1 MGRDER
7 VFLLGEDVSHGGYFS
22 VTTGLADEFPGRV
35 LDTPISEY
43 AIVGSAVG
51 AAMRGLRPVAEILF
65 ADFLTTCMDPIV
77 NQAAKLRYM
86 SGGQYALPL
95 VVRTPGGAG
104 LGMAAQH
111 SQSLEALLTG
121 IPGLVVVAPGNP
133 ADAKGLL
140 KAAIRSS
147 NPVLFFENKLGYLE
161 TGPVPPGDWI
171 VPLGRAKIVHR
182 GDDVTLVAVGGIVS
196 SALAAARTLEAEGI
210 GVELI
215 DPRTL
220 YPLDLETIAASAA
233 RTRRLVTVEEAP
245 VYHGFGAEV
254 VARVTEAL
262 GPRALRAVHRIG
274 ARHVP
279 IPYARNLERAA
290 LPDEDRITRELRK
303 VMA

>member
-1 MGRDER
+1 
-7 VFLLGEDVSHGGYFS
+7 
-22 VTTGLADEFPGRV
+22 
-35 LDTPISEY
+35 SEY

-51 AAMRGLRPVAEILF
+51 AAMRGMRPVAEILF
-65 ADFLTTCMDPIV
+65 SDFLTTCMDPIV

-121 IPGLVVVAPGNP
+121 VPGLIVVAPSNP

-147 NPVLFFENKLGYLE
+147 NPVLYFENKLGYLE

-171 VPLGRAKIVHR
+171 IPLGTARTVHP
-182 GDDVTLVAVGGIVS
+182 GGDVTVVAVGGIVS
-196 SALAAARTLEAEGI
+196 TALAAARTLEGEGI
-210 GVELI
+210 GVDLI

-220 YPLDLETIAASAA
+220 FPLDLETIAASAA

-245 VYHGFGAEV
+245 ATHGFGAEV
-254 VARVTEAL
+254 VARVIEAL

-290 LPDEDRITRELRK
+290 VPGEDRIVTEIRN
-303 VMA
+303 VVG